1 MPGAVRIGDVNGAG
15 GAVTQGA
22 MTVMIN
28 GRPVCTHTSK
38 VTPHPCC
45 GAPGCSMHCSAT
57 TTTGS
62 STVIAGGRPVVYKG
76 VMDSCGHSRNTCSQN
91 VIVGA

>member
-1 MPGAVRIGDVNGAG
+1 MPGAVRIGDVNQAG

-22 MTVMIN
+22 MTVIIN

-45 GAPGCSMHCSAT
+45 GPDCPDCCSAS

-76 VMDSCGHSRNTCSQN
+76 VPDTCGHKRKTCSPN
-91 VIVGA
+91 VVVGA

>member
-57 TTTGS
+57 TTRGS
-62 STVIAGGRPVVYKG
+62 RTVIAGGRPVVYKG
-76 VMDSCGHSRNTCSQN
+76 VMDSCGHSRKTCSQN